1 METRNEHLEFMLF
14 RIDALQ
20 KEVERL
26 KLENVMLKQK
36 LEYADSK
43 NEVLT
48 VNYNYLNYGN

>member
-20 KEVERL
+20 KEVEKL

-36 LEYADSK
+36 LEFTDSV

-48 VNYNYLNYGN
+48 FNYNYLNYGN